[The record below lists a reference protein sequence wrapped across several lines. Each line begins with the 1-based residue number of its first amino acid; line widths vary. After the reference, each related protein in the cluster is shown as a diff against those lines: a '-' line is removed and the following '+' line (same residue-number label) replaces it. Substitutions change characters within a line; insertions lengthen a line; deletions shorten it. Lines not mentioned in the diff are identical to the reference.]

1 MLDLDHFKQVND
13 VHGHARGDTVLREL
27 AQRVQEQ
34 IREVDTFARYGGE
47 EFVVVLPET
56 TVEGA
61 AQLAE
66 RICEAIRR
74 EPFRVEGEPPLDI
87 TLSIGGAAFPDHG
100 STPATL
106 MRSADRAL
114 YVAKAEGRDR
124 WHVPG
129 AESEIPAGR

>member
-1 MLDLDHFKQVND
+1 
-13 VHGHARGDTVLREL
+13 
-27 AQRVQEQ
+27 VQEQ

-66 RICEAIRR
+66 RICQAVRR
-74 EPFRVEGEPPLDI
+74 EPFLSEGEAPLDI
-87 TLSIGGAAFPDHG
+87 TVSVGGAAFPEQG

-114 YVAKAEGRDR
+114 YVAKGDGRNR

-129 AESEIPAGR
+129 ASDGAAPGR

>member
-1 MLDLDHFKQVND
+1 
-13 VHGHARGDTVLREL
+13 
-27 AQRVQEQ
+27 
-34 IREVDTFARYGGE
+34 
-47 EFVVVLPET
+47 VLPET

-66 RICEAIRR
+66 RICQAIRR
-74 EPFRVEGEPPLDI
+74 HPFVFEGEAPLDI
-87 TLSIGGAAFPDHG
+87 TVSVGGAAFPDQG

-114 YVAKAEGRDR
+114 YVAKGEGRDR

-129 AESEIPAGR
+129 APDEAVSGR

>member
-1 MLDLDHFKQVND
+1 
-13 VHGHARGDTVLREL
+13 
-27 AQRVQEQ
+27 EQ

-66 RICEAIRR
+66 RICQAVRR
-74 EPFRVEGEPPLDI
+74 EPFQADGERPLDV
-87 TLSIGGAAFPDHG
+87 TLSVGGAAFPEHG
-100 STPATL
+100 SSAATL
-106 MRSADRAL
+106 MRAADKAL
-114 YVAKAEGRDR
+114 YVAKGEGRDR

-129 AESEIPAGR
+129 HSSVVPGG